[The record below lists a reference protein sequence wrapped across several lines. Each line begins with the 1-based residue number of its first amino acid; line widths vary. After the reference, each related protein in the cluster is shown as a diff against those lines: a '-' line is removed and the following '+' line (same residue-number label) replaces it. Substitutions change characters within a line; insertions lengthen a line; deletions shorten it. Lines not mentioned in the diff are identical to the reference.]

1 MDKKTLF
8 QNITAVFG
16 VLCII
21 SLVFPYYVAS
31 ASATVAGQSA
41 QASES
46 INGISFVTECGA
58 WGIIFAVSLA
68 AILVFNFIKQLEQF
82 KKLINIIG
90 AGLMIISLFS
100 ASSIASGAAGEAS
113 TAAVSVSL
121 GHGLG
126 FWITLLCSIGIAGV
140 AIVNFLN
147 LQGNPV
153 FDAVNT
159 SVDGEGTDGSA
170 QSVNLSEAAEKV
182 AGAAKNIAG
191 TVSEKVG
198 NLTDKAKAGKTAPA
212 GTAAPVSAEEAAPA
226 VSPVSAPAAVPHVQN
241 AAPANIQSS
250 ENAAQNTIQVPSAE
264 SSAAAAKAMDS
275 DAIMEKI
282 NKLFDMKEKGVLTEQ
297 EYNEK
302 KAALLK
308 LM

>member
-68 AILVFNFIKQLEQF
+68 AILVFNFINQLEQF

-126 FWITLLCSIGIAGV
+126 FWIALLCSIGIAGV

-170 QSVNLSEAAEKV
+170 QSVNLSEAAAKV

-198 NLTDKAKAGKTAPA
+198 NLTDKAKAGKAAPA

-226 VSPVSAPAAVPHVQN
+226 VSPVSAPAGVPHVQN

-250 ENAAQNTIQVPSAE
+250 ENAAQNTLQAPSAE